1 MMANREQE
9 KWWINFFKGDF
20 TEVVLNQQ
28 AEETVGFMQRTGRLE
43 PGMNVFDQCC
53 GKGYLAHELDK
64 AGLKVTGIDISEPYI
79 AYAQKHLSSERA
91 TFVLGDASTY
101 LRPGEFD
108 ISINWNTSFGYHEDD
123 AENERMLIPFSSNLK
138 DGGQFFFSTMNP
150 LFIHKHFQRYIV
162 KQVPSG
168 DSTIITIR
176 ESWIEDGMMKSNWL
190 IVYPDGHRETAYGQT
205 KLYSLEQFEAMF
217 LRHGL
222 RVEQAFGDLSLSPY
236 DEDHPSMIIYGK
248 KQ

>member
-1 MMANREQE
+1 MMANRKQE
-9 KWWINFFKGDF
+9 KWWIDFFKGDF

-64 AGLKVTGIDISEPYI
+64 AGLRVTGIDISKPYI

>member
-1 MMANREQE
+1 MANREQE
-9 KWWINFFKGDF
+9 KWWIDFFKGDF

-64 AGLKVTGIDISEPYI
+64 AGLRVTGIDISEPYI

-168 DSTIITIR
+168 DNTIITIR
-176 ESWIEDGMMKSNWL
+176 ESWIEHGMMKSNWL

>member
-1 MMANREQE
+1 MANREQE

-28 AEETVGFMQRTGRLE
+28 AEETVDFMQRTGRLE

-64 AGLKVTGIDISEPYI
+64 AGLRVTGIDISEPYI

-205 KLYSLEQFEAMF
+205 KLYSLEQFKAMF

>member
-9 KWWINFFKGDF
+9 KWWIDFFKGDF

-64 AGLKVTGIDISEPYI
+64 AGLRVTGIDISEPYI

-168 DSTIITIR
+168 DNTIITIR
-176 ESWIEDGMMKSNWL
+176 ESWIEHGMMKSNWL

>member
-1 MMANREQE
+1 MMANRKQE
-9 KWWINFFKGDF
+9 KWWIDFFKGDF

-28 AEETVGFMQRTGRLE
+28 AEETVGFMQKTGRLE

-64 AGLKVTGIDISEPYI
+64 AGLRVTGIDISEPYI

-168 DSTIITIR
+168 NSTIITIR

-222 RVEQAFGDLSLSPY
+222 RVEQASGDLSLSPY

>member
-1 MMANREQE
+1 MANREQE
-9 KWWINFFKGDF
+9 KWWIDFFKGDF

-64 AGLKVTGIDISEPYI
+64 AGLRVTGIDISEPYI

-222 RVEQAFGDLSLSPY
+222 RVEQAFGDLLLSPY

>member
-9 KWWINFFKGDF
+9 KWWIDFFKGDF

-28 AEETVGFMQRTGRLE
+28 AEETVGFMQQIGRLE

-64 AGLKVTGIDISEPYI
+64 AGLRVTGIDISEPYI
-79 AYAQKHLSSERA
+79 AYAQKHLSSECA

-101 LRPGEFD
+101 LLPGEFD

-176 ESWIEDGMMKSNWL
+176 ESWIEYGMMKSNWL

-205 KLYSLEQFEAMF
+205 KLYSLEQFKAMF